1 MTNKAPDKYCSPD
14 DSVEC
19 EILPDGR
26 IHMVFR
32 NEMADFILRESE
44 KRGLTPEEY
53 AAQLLEREVA
63 E

>member
-1 MTNKAPDKYCSPD
+1 MADQVTGKDGSND

-26 IHMVFR
+26 VKMVLR
-32 NEMADFILRESE
+32 DEMADFILSESA

-53 AAQLLEREVA
+53 TAQLLGCQMTE
-63 E
+63 